1 MLKCEHCE
9 YSQMKRGYI
18 ECPLDGC
25 FKSQEW
31 IDEIY
36 NRKDN
41 EIAEQPTADVKE
53 VKSSKWVVDA
63 YDNQDNIVVL
73 DYIPH
78 QHSMPYCSRCKGE
91 ALLDGGEEYVA
102 SDFCPHCGADMRGD
116 TDG

>member
-41 EIAEQPTADVKE
+41 EIADQPTADVKE
-53 VKSSKWVVDA
+53 VKRGKWIAKASTHTSKRGRLIH
-63 YDNQDNIVVL
+63 YDR
-73 DYIPH
+73 YK
-78 QHSMPYCSRCKGE
+78 CSECGVWNGRHKQ
-91 ALLDGGEEYVA
+91 
-102 SDFCPHCGADMRGD
+102 DFCPHCGADMRGD
-116 TDG
+116 TDGI

>member
-53 VKSSKWVVDA
+53 VKRGHWKHTVEYGNIGKYHYWNCSLCGVGSKDEG
-63 YDNQDNIVVL
+63 
-73 DYIPH
+73 
-78 QHSMPYCSRCKGE
+78 REK
-91 ALLDGGEEYVA
+91 
-102 SDFCPHCGADMRGD
+102 FCHECGADMRGD
-116 TDG
+116 TDGINR